1 VGVPLPVPVLA
12 FPTLKNDMRPSD
24 PAPLVRLT
32 EPLRTERLVL
42 RLFRNEDLEAIYD
55 MQSRPEVARYLYWSP
70 RDRGGAAKSLAEKLR
85 CTSIQA
91 EGDILNL
98 AVERAEGGPAIGDL
112 MLHYVSATHRQAEIG
127 YILHPDAQGQGLATE
142 AARAIVDLA
151 FRELKA
157 HRVFGQ
163 IDARNTASARV
174 LERVGMRREAHLVE
188 NEWVKGE
195 WTDEVIYAVVAE
207 EWARSRHKA
216 H

>member
-1 VGVPLPVPVLA
+1 MNMS
-12 FPTLKNDMRPSD
+12 PTSD
-24 PAPLVRLT
+24 PAPDPAPILRLR

-42 RLFRNEDLEAIYD
+42 RLFRNDDFEAVYD

-70 RDRGGAAKSLAEKLR
+70 RDRSGAAKSLGEKLN
-85 CTSIQA
+85 CTSIRA

-112 MLHYVSATHRQAEIG
+112 MLHYVSAAHRQAEIG

-151 FRELKA
+151 FSGLQV

-195 WTDEVIYAVVAE
+195 WTDEVIYAVLAE
-207 EWARSRHKA
+207 EWACSRNGDR
-216 H
+216 

>member
-1 VGVPLPVPVLA
+1 
-12 FPTLKNDMRPSD
+12 
-24 PAPLVRLT
+24 VRLT

-42 RLFRNEDLEAIYD
+42 RLFTDDDFEAVYD

-70 RDRGGAAKSLAEKLR
+70 RDRDGAAKSLGEKR
-85 CTSIQA
+85 KCTSIEV

-112 MLHYVSATHRQAEIG
+112 MLHYVSATHRQAEVG

-151 FRELKA
+151 FRELKV
-157 HRVFGQ
+157 HRVYGQ

-195 WTDEVIYAVVAE
+195 WTDEVIYAVLAD
-207 EWARSRHKA
+207 EWARSRSGER
-216 H
+216 

>member
-1 VGVPLPVPVLA
+1 MSPS
-12 FPTLKNDMRPSD
+12 SD
-24 PAPLVRLT
+24 PAPVVRLT
-32 EPLRTERLVL
+32 GPLRTERLVL
-42 RLFRNEDLEAIYD
+42 RLFTKDDVEAVYD

-70 RDRGGAAKSLAEKLR
+70 RGRSGAAKSLEEKLT

-151 FRELKA
+151 FSALKV

-163 IDARNTASARV
+163 IDARNIASARV

-195 WTDEVIYAVVAE
+195 WTDEVIYAVLAD
-207 EWARSRHKA
+207 EWARSRPQA
-216 H
+216 P

>member
-1 VGVPLPVPVLA
+1 MSL
-12 FPTLKNDMRPSD
+12 PSD
-24 PAPLVRLT
+24 PAPAVRLT

-42 RLFRNEDLEAIYD
+42 RLFTDDDFEAVYD

-70 RDRGGAAKSLAEKLR
+70 RDRDGAAKSLREKLK
-85 CTSIQA
+85 CTTILA

-112 MLHYVSATHRQAEIG
+112 MIHYVSATHRQAEVG
-127 YILHPDAQGQGLATE
+127 YILHPDAQGQGFATE
-142 AARAIVDLA
+142 ATRAIVDLA
-151 FRELKA
+151 FGQLKV
-157 HRVFGQ
+157 HRVYGQ

-195 WTDEVIYAVVAE
+195 WTDEVIYAVLAD
-207 EWARSRHKA
+207 EWARIRNRES
-216 H
+216 

>member
-1 VGVPLPVPVLA
+1 MTDAP
-12 FPTLKNDMRPSD
+12 PSD
-24 PAPLVRLT
+24 PSATDAPAAGLLPSVHLT
-32 EPLRTERLVL
+32 QPLRTERLVF
-42 RLFRNEDLEAIYD
+42 RLFTDDDFEAVYD

-70 RDRGGAAKSLAEKLR
+70 RDRSGAAKSLREKLK
-85 CTSIQA
+85 CTSIKA

-98 AVERAEGGPAIGDL
+98 AVERTEGGPVIGDM
-112 MLHYVSATHRQAEIG
+112 MLHYVSATHRQAEVG

-151 FRELKA
+151 FRQLKV

-195 WTDEVIYAVVAE
+195 WTDEVIYAVLAD
-207 EWARSRHKA
+207 EWARARQGGA
-216 H
+216 